1 MRVISDFVRNEL
13 SEDQLLPVVQDLLP
27 AVLNILA
34 NPQVRKLYF
43 PIGQALTHYRPTLP
57 PLVLP
62 LCTSSDKS
70 SACWRPSGRSSLEQS
85 N

>member
-43 PIGQALTHYRPTLP
+43 PIGQALTH
-57 PLVLP
+57 
-62 LCTSSDKS
+62 
-70 SACWRPSGRSSLEQS
+70 
-85 N
+85 